1 MLHVIPEKKRFT
13 MKLIFDNFSR
23 SVKYQGNVEQIVEE
37 LPSIGEVPSSSG
49 KLVQYSIEVKQ
60 KI

>member
-1 MLHVIPEKKRFT
+1 